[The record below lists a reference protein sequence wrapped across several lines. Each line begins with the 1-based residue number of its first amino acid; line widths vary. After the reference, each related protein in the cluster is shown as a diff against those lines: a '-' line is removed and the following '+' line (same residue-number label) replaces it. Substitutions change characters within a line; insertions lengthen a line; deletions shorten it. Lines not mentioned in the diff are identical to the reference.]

1 MEISFRVVSFFNSEA
16 FTFVLLPAL
25 IFFARVCDV
34 TMGTMR
40 IIFVSRGARIL
51 APLLGF
57 FEVLIWL
64 VAIGKVMQ
72 NLDNALC
79 YLAYAGG
86 FATGNFVG
94 IWVEEKLAMGSFVI
108 QIITGQDAV
117 ELINML
123 NTAGY
128 GTTSIPA
135 RGRSGQ
141 VHIIYCIIRRSDMD
155 DVIEMIKTFNPRA
168 FYTIE
173 DVRFVK
179 EGVFPLKK
187 TFYQRAIPTLPK
199 IYRKGK

>member
-1 MEISFRVVSFFNSEA
+1 MQTSFTAVSFFNSDT
-16 FTFVLLPAL
+16 FTLVLLPAL
-25 IFFARVCDV
+25 IFFARICDV
-34 TMGTMR
+34 TIGTMR
-40 IIFVSRGARIL
+40 IIFVSRGAKIL
-51 APLLGF
+51 APVLGF

-72 NLDNALC
+72 NLDNAMC

-108 QIITGQDAV
+108 QIITGQDAS
-117 ELINML
+117 ELIDML
-123 NTAGY
+123 NAAGY

-141 VHIIYCIIRRSDMD
+141 VHIIYTIIRRSDLD
-155 DVIEMIKTFNPRA
+155 DVIDMIKRFNPKA

-187 TFYQRAIPTLPK
+187 SFYERAIPTLPR